1 MSLNAFVNAQGEAIY
16 YKDLIKDNLDSF
28 LVLWEDKRFDRRL
41 LGPSHPKAGEPRQ
54 DQKMRARVTAL
65 KHRMELFHRPDSC
78 QYPWPADPSKVMTSW
93 FSVLDYH
100 PCVVA
105 ENLETGIDIWLH
117 NYGCQDA
124 IVENVEIMF
133 DTSNMSNRRI
143 ERLIARRRK
152 TILQKNR
159 KLAKAPCKDKFY
171 DPETTTTIAT
181 TWSTKPATTTTTT
194 VADTTT
200 VVTTTT
206 TTVWESTVWS
216 TTTTTWASTPWLGDD
231 SSFFGFGK

>member
-1 MSLNAFVNAQGEAIY
+1 
-16 YKDLIKDNLDSF
+16 
-28 LVLWEDKRFDRRL
+28 
-41 LGPSHPKAGEPRQ
+41 
-54 DQKMRARVTAL
+54 
-65 KHRMELFHRPDSC
+65 
-78 QYPWPADPSKVMTSW
+78 
-93 FSVLDYH
+93 
-100 PCVVA
+100 
-105 ENLETGIDIWLH
+105 
-117 NYGCQDA
+117 
-124 IVENVEIMF
+124 MF

-159 KLAKAPCKDKFY
+159 KIAKAPCKDKFY

-206 TTVWESTVWS
+206 TTVWEST
-216 TTTTTWASTPWLGDD
+216 TTTTWASTPWLGAD